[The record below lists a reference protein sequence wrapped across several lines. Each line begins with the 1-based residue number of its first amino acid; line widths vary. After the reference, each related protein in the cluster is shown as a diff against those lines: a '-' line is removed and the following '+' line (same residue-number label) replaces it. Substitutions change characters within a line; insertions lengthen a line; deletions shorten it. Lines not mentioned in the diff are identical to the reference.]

1 MAKMK
6 TLTVSG
12 QTYTVNDPEAV
23 SFCTKQAL
31 TSLQQQIAREN
42 IGACTVEQTVDR
54 LCPPFSEADTVVVCQ
69 PVEGSALAAVS
80 GILPR
85 QDGTG
90 DPSPDNIRPISGHSS
105 VKLTRC
111 GKNLIDPAVYMKS
124 AGATTLDG
132 DVFTTT
138 ITTGGAYVNRYD
150 SAEGVHPAGTYTVS
164 VIPVTED
171 VSLAIIVYDHA
182 TGDTIARKNNI
193 SAENGY
199 TLTFTANAPCR
210 VTICGSMAT
219 HGGVYGTYSYKL
231 QMEVGKTATA
241 YEPYRGETFD
251 FELGQTVYGGYMD
264 WETGLLIV
272 DRAFK
277 TLTGDGIGIYVEAL
291 NPSTRITI
299 QGCTNN
305 GEVQGNV
312 CNHLSS
318 HFKTHHGNHSADIP
332 FWNIGGNKGVSRCWL
347 YCDPAVVGTDTACVN
362 AWLKAQYDAGTPVQ
376 VSYKLAEPITVQL
389 TPQEIH
395 ALSGENILYSDTGD
409 TTVTGKADPG
419 AIIEKLTNAI
429 IALGGN
435 V

>member
-54 LCPPFSEADTVVVCQ
+54 LCPPFSEADTMVACR

-80 GILPR
+80 GIVPR

-90 DPSPDNIRPISGHSS
+90 DPSPDNIRPISGYTA
-105 VKLTRC
+105 VKLTHS
-111 GKNLIDPAVYMKS
+111 ND
-124 AGATTLDG
+124 TDTQEFTLD
-132 DVFTTT
+132 
-138 ITTGGAYVNRYD
+138 
-150 SAEGVHPAGTYTVS
+150 
-164 VIPVTED
+164 
-171 VSLAIIVYDHA
+171 
-182 TGDTIARKNNI
+182 
-193 SAENGY
+193 
-199 TLTFTANAPCR
+199 
-210 VTICGSMAT
+210 
-219 HGGVYGTYSYKL
+219 
-231 QMEVGKTATA
+231 
-241 YEPYRGETFD
+241 
-251 FELGQTVYGGYMD
+251 LGQTVYGGYMD
-264 WETGLLIV
+264 WATGLLTI
-272 DRAFK
+272 DREMV
-277 TLTGDGIGIYVEAL
+277 TLKGDNAVNFTVEKLSA
-291 NPSTRITI
+291 PACTRIAI
-299 QGCTNN
+299 KRAEDDGEIHQG
-305 GEVQGNV
+305 V

-318 HFKTHHGNHSADIP
+318 HFKTYHGNHSANVPI
-332 FWNIGGNKGVSRCWL
+332 WSISGNKTVSRCWL
-347 YCDPAVVGTDTACVN
+347 YCDPAVVGTDKSSVN

-376 VSYKLAEPITVQL
+376 VSYKLAMPITVQL

-409 TTVTGKADPG
+409 TTVTGKADPS

>member
-54 LCPPFSEADTVVVCQ
+54 LCPPFSEADTMVACR

-80 GILPR
+80 RIVPR

-90 DPSPDNIRPISGHSS
+90 DPSPDNIRPISGYTA
-105 VKLTRC
+105 VKLTHS
-111 GKNLIDPAVYMKS
+111 ND
-124 AGATTLDG
+124 TDTQEFTLD
-132 DVFTTT
+132 
-138 ITTGGAYVNRYD
+138 
-150 SAEGVHPAGTYTVS
+150 
-164 VIPVTED
+164 
-171 VSLAIIVYDHA
+171 
-182 TGDTIARKNNI
+182 
-193 SAENGY
+193 
-199 TLTFTANAPCR
+199 
-210 VTICGSMAT
+210 
-219 HGGVYGTYSYKL
+219 
-231 QMEVGKTATA
+231 
-241 YEPYRGETFD
+241 
-251 FELGQTVYGGYMD
+251 LGQTVYGGCLD
-264 WETGLLIV
+264 WATGLLTV

-277 TLTGDGIGIYVEAL
+277 TLTGDGSGIYVEAL

-299 QGCTNN
+299 QGYTNN
-305 GEVQGNV
+305 GEVQGSV

-318 HFKTHHGNHSADIP
+318 HFKTHHGNHSAGIP
-332 FWNIGGNKGVSRCWL
+332 FWSIGGNPGVSRCWL
-347 YCDPAVVGTDTACVN
+347 YCDPAVVGTDTASVN

-376 VSYKLAEPITVQL
+376 VSYKLAMPITVQL

-409 TTVTGKADPG
+409 TTVTGKADPS

-429 IALGGN
+429 LSLGGN

>member
-42 IGACTVEQTVDR
+42 IGACTVEQTADR
-54 LCPPFSEADTVVVCQ
+54 LCPPFSEADTVVVCR
-69 PVEGSALAAVS
+69 PVEGSALAVVS
-80 GILPR
+80 RIVPR

-90 DPSPDNIRPISGHSS
+90 DPSPDNIRPISGHTA
-105 VKLTRC
+105 VKLTHC
-111 GKNLIDPAVYMKS
+111 GKNLFDITKAKS
-124 AGATTLDG
+124 EMATIVGNTIRVTKNASGGRSSGSVPLRIPSNTNFTLSG
-132 DVFTTT
+132 KFLGTNGTTT
-138 ITTGGAYVNRYD
+138 NPWTLFC
-150 SAEGVHPAGTYTVS
+150 
-164 VIPVTED
+164 VTESGKYHGVTQSD
-171 VSLAIIVYDHA
+171 VA
-182 TGDTIARKNNI
+182 TDGSFRW
-193 SAENGY
+193 SR
-199 TLTFTANAPCR
+199 TFTEAITRCYIQVEVGEEA
-210 VTICGSMAT
+210 
-219 HGGVYGTYSYKL
+219 GVYVEFTDL
-231 QMEVGKTATA
+231 QIEFGSKTD
-241 YEPYRGETFD
+241 YEPYKGGTFILD
-251 FELGQTVYGGYMD
+251 LGQTIYGGCLD
-264 WETGLLIV
+264 WATGLLTV

-291 NPSTRITI
+291 DPSTRITI
-299 QGCTNN
+299 QGCTSN
-305 GEVQGNV
+305 GEVQGSA

-332 FWNIGGNKGVSRCWL
+332 FWSIGGNKGVSRCWL
-347 YCDPAVVGTDTACVN
+347 YCDPAVVGTDTAGVN